1 MELASL
7 VIAIIVGTLV
17 ARQII
22 PRVSDTPGANRSKR
36 LAQLAAPFVS
46 FLAVLIAFLMM
57 GHGEQIFHASINE
70 FGLHMTQLLVS
81 ITIIGIGVAAYFFKR
96 WNQGL
101 YGLVEMVFAAAAVFG
116 VARTLT
122 PQRLL
127 LAQWA
132 TLGGF
137 AYVVA
142 RGWGNVW
149 DYRQTMRPN
158 KDDTRHRPLAA
169 GHHATLSAIS
179 RTEAK
184 SSVHQKGDGAT
195 PT

>member
-1 MELASL
+1 MELVLL
-7 VIAIIVGTLV
+7 VIATIVGTLV

-22 PRVSDTPGANRSKR
+22 PRISHTPGAKKSRR

-46 FLAVLIAFLMM
+46 FLSALVAFLMM

-70 FGLHMTQLLVS
+70 FGLHVTQILVS
-81 ITIIGIGVAAYFFKR
+81 IAIVGIGVAAYFFKR

-101 YGLVEMVFAAAAVFG
+101 YGLVEMIFAATAVFG

-122 PQRLL
+122 PQKLVL
-127 LAQWA
+127 GQWA

-137 AYVVA
+137 AYVVS

-149 DYRQTMRPN
+149 DYRQTMQPN
-158 KDDTRHRPLAA
+158 KGDIRHTPAA
-169 GHHATLSAIS
+169 AEHRQLP
-179 RTEAK
+179 
-184 SSVHQKGDGAT
+184 QNLFL
-195 PT
+195 P

>member
-1 MELASL
+1 MELVLL
-7 VIAIIVGTLV
+7 VIATIVGTLV

-22 PRVSDTPGANRSKR
+22 PRISDTPGAKKSKR
-36 LAQLAAPFVS
+36 SAQLVAPFVS
-46 FLAVLIAFLMM
+46 FLAVLVAFLMM

-70 FGLHMTQLLVS
+70 FGLHVTQILVS
-81 ITIIGIGVAAYFFKR
+81 LTIIGIGVAAYFFKR

-101 YGLVEMVFAAAAVFG
+101 YGLVEMVFAAVAVFG

-122 PQRLL
+122 PQKLL

-137 AYVVA
+137 AYVVS

-149 DYRQTMRPN
+149 DYRQTMQSNRGGLRDKPAAAE
-158 KDDTRHRPLAA
+158 HRQLPQNL
-169 GHHATLSAIS
+169 
-179 RTEAK
+179 
-184 SSVHQKGDGAT
+184 
-195 PT
+195 